1 MCICFV
7 QNDFVTW
14 CKTARGKAGTKC
26 QIKNQDCELGF
37 KSGLGVKILSRDFES
52 FLFGILSPEC
62 LIGIATEFEWQAI
75 HLQADEVYQQVISLI
90 VYQNPAG
97 F

>member
-1 MCICFV
+1 MLLYKHKFV
-7 QNDFVTW
+7 CSCVLFKRRDFVTW

-37 KSGLGVKILSRDFES
+37 KSGLGVKILSQDFES
-52 FLFGILSPEC
+52 FYL
-62 LIGIATEFEWQAI
+62 
-75 HLQADEVYQQVISLI
+75 
-90 VYQNPAG
+90 G

>member
-1 MCICFV
+1 MLLYKHKFV
-7 QNDFVTW
+7 CSCVFVLFKRRDFVTW

-37 KSGLGVKILSRDFES
+37 KSGLGVKILSQDFES
-52 FLFGILSPEC
+52 FYL
-62 LIGIATEFEWQAI
+62 
-75 HLQADEVYQQVISLI
+75 
-90 VYQNPAG
+90 G